1 MFLAEM
7 ERMLGE
13 EYQAFLASSRESEI
27 LSLRVNLLKGSA
39 QKLAEQ
45 TDFLLEEVP
54 WAKGGFYY
62 RADARP
68 EDIPSMKRGPTTF
81 RRQAPWRRRRL
92 WEPAR
97 ERGYWIYALPPA
109 GKAHSSLRT

>member
-27 LSLRVNLLKGSA
+27 LSLRVNLLKGNA
-39 QKLAEQ
+39 QKLAE
-45 TDFLLEEVP
+45 
-54 WAKGGFYY
+54 
-62 RADARP
+62 RAASITGRMP
-68 EDIPSMKRGPTTF
+68 GREDIPSMKREPTTF

-97 ERGYWIYALPPA
+97 ESGYWIYALPPA